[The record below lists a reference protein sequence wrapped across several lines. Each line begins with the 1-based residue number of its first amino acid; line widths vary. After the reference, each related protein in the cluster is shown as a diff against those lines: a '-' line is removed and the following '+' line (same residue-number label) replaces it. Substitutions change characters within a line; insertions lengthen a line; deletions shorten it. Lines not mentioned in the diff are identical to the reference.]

1 MGIRNTPEQQRQ
13 YAAAKRERDAA
24 AGWLRKEVRV
34 HREDWPRVS
43 RLVAELAD
51 ARADGLRETP
61 APKQPF

>member
-1 MGIRNTPEQQRQ
+1 MGIRNTPEQQRL

-43 RLVAELAD
+43 ALVAELAA
-51 ARADGLRETP
+51 AREGGVADRTRDRNG
-61 APKQPF
+61 